1 MANYREEQIRNSR
14 RLARQILGAA
24 ALLLALIGLFT
35 VLGWVVGAIQSVLDD
50 SDRRQEYADRLYGMV
65 MLDPLPFDDVSTV
78 DPGVFKQAAIWG
90 TVYEVQS
97 SGGSLDQYERDPDTG
112 SAMIPK
118 LEIDTYIANLLGPDY
133 PVSDGSFT
141 TDEFVYQ
148 YNEEKQCYLV
158 PVTSSVA
165 QYTPEVVKISTS
177 GGKRYVT
184 VGYIPTTSN
193 SLSGELALTAPTDP
207 VKYMDYVF
215 TRGENRDWY
224 LTALQESKMEVVS
237 TPTPTPTNALSQD
250 TQTMVEDQLN
260 AAMGATATPAP
271 EEAATEPAEAAEP
284 ESQSEEP
291 PAEDAAST
299 DGDASSGDGEASSA
313 DEGGGEADSDAASG
327 DEDAADNTVG

>member
-14 RLARQILGAA
+14 RLARQILGAI

-35 VLGWVVGAIQSVLDD
+35 VLGWVVSALRTALDD
-50 SDRRQEYADRLYGMV
+50 SGRRASYADRLYGMV

-90 TVYEVQS
+90 TVYEIQKN
-97 SGGSLDQYERDPDTG
+97 GGSLDQYERDPDTG

-118 LEIDTYIANLLGPDY
+118 LEIDTYISNLLGPDY
-133 PVSDGSFT
+133 PITDGSFS

-165 QYTPEVVKISTS
+165 QYTPEVEKISTS
-177 GGKRYVT
+177 GGKMYVT

-193 SLSGELALTAPTDP
+193 SASGELSLTAPTDP

-224 LTALQESKMEVVS
+224 LSALQESEMKVEA
-237 TPTPTPTNALSQD
+237 TPTPSPTAEVTQD
-250 TQTMVEDQLN
+250 TQSLVESQLN
-260 AAMGATATPAP
+260 ASMTDAADSTAT
-271 EEAATEPAEAAEP
+271 EEPAESTDSEP
-284 ESQSEEP
+284 TESTD
-291 PAEDAAST
+291 AAAST
-299 DGDASSGDGEASSA
+299 EESQEETDAAESESTDSAS
-313 DEGGGEADSDAASG
+313 EADSSSEESEEA
-327 DEDAADNTVG
+327 VG

>member
-14 RLARQILGAA
+14 RLARQALGAA
-24 ALLLALIGLFT
+24 ALLLVLIGLFT
-35 VLGWVVGAIQSVLDD
+35 VFGWVVGAVQTVLDD
-50 SDRRQEYADRLYGMV
+50 SGRRQEYADRLYGMV
-65 MLDPLPFDDVSTV
+65 MLDPVPFDDVSTV

-90 TVYEVQS
+90 TVYEVQN

-133 PVSDGSFT
+133 PISDGSFS

-184 VGYIPTTSN
+184 VGYIPTATN
-193 SLSGELALTAPTDP
+193 SLSGELSLTAPTDP

-215 TRGENRDWY
+215 ARGENREWY
-224 LTALQESKMEVVS
+224 LTALQESEMQVEA
-237 TPTPTPTNALSQD
+237 TPTPTPTAAVSQD
-250 TQTMVEDQLN
+250 TQTMVESQLN
-260 AAMGATATPAP
+260 SAMTDTAAPSPAP
-271 EEAATEPAEAAEP
+271 EAASSEPAEETEPASASEET
-284 ESQSEEP
+284 ESQPEEETDSQ
-291 PAEDAAST
+291 EDTGSQEDTAS
-299 DGDASSGDGEASSA
+299 
-313 DEGGGEADSDAASG
+313 SDAASSEESG
-327 DEDAADNTVG
+327 GEDAVG

>member
-35 VLGWVVGAIQSVLDD
+35 VFGWVVSALRTVLDD
-50 SDRRQEYADRLYGMV
+50 SGRRASYADRLYGMV
-65 MLDPLPFDDVSTV
+65 MLDPLPFDDVNEV

-90 TVYEVQS
+90 TVYEIQLE
-97 SGGSLDQYERDPDTG
+97 GGSLDQYERDPDTG

-133 PVSDGSFT
+133 QLTDGSFS

-165 QYTPEVVKISTS
+165 QYTPEVEKITTS
-177 GGKRYVT
+177 GGKMYVT

-193 SLSGELALTAPTDP
+193 STSGELSLTAPTEP

-215 TRGENRDWY
+215 TRGENREWY
-224 LTALQESKMEVVS
+224 LTALQESEMKVEATPEPSPTAAVV
-237 TPTPTPTNALSQD
+237 QD
-250 TQTMVEDQLN
+250 TQSMVESQLN
-260 AAMGATATPAP
+260 
-271 EEAATEPAEAAEP
+271 
-284 ESQSEEP
+284 
-291 PAEDAAST
+291 
-299 DGDASSGDGEASSA
+299 SSMT
-313 DEGGGEADSDAASG
+313 DAASG
-327 DEDAADNTVG
+327 AQEETTQPESSAEEPAAESTESEETSPDDQEAVSSEASSDSGDEAKSSDAVG

>member
-14 RLARQILGAA
+14 RLARQILGAI

-35 VLGWVVGAIQSVLDD
+35 VLGWVVSALRTALDD
-50 SDRRQEYADRLYGMV
+50 SGRRASYADRLYGMV

-90 TVYEVQS
+90 TVYEIQKN
-97 SGGSLDQYERDPDTG
+97 GGSLDQYERDPDTG

-118 LEIDTYIANLLGPDY
+118 LEIDTYISNLLGPDY
-133 PVSDGSFT
+133 PITDGSFS

-165 QYTPEVVKISTS
+165 QYTPEVEKISTS
-177 GGKRYVT
+177 GGKMYVT

-193 SLSGELALTAPTDP
+193 SASGELSLTAPTDP

-224 LTALQESKMEVVS
+224 LSALQESEMKVEA
-237 TPTPTPTNALSQD
+237 TPTPSPTAEVTQD
-250 TQTMVEDQLN
+250 TQSLVESQLN
-260 AAMGATATPAP
+260 ASMTDAADSTAT
-271 EEAATEPAEAAEP
+271 EEPAESTDSEP
-284 ESQSEEP
+284 TESTD
-291 PAEDAAST
+291 AAAST
-299 DGDASSGDGEASSA
+299 EESQEGTDAAKSESTDSAS
-313 DEGGGEADSDAASG
+313 EADSSSEESEEA
-327 DEDAADNTVG
+327 VG

>member
-14 RLARQILGAA
+14 RLARQILGAI

-35 VLGWVVGAIQSVLDD
+35 VLGWVVSALRTALDD
-50 SDRRQEYADRLYGMV
+50 SGRRASYADRLYGMV

-90 TVYEVQS
+90 TVYEIQKN
-97 SGGSLDQYERDPDTG
+97 GGSLDQYERDPDTG

-118 LEIDTYIANLLGPDY
+118 LEIDTYISNLLGPDY
-133 PVSDGSFT
+133 PITDGSFS

-165 QYTPEVVKISTS
+165 QYTPEVEKISTS
-177 GGKRYVT
+177 GGKMYVT

-193 SLSGELALTAPTDP
+193 SASGELSLTAPTDP

-224 LTALQESKMEVVS
+224 LSALQESEMKVEA
-237 TPTPTPTNALSQD
+237 TPTPSPTAEVTQD
-250 TQTMVEDQLN
+250 TQSLVESQLN
-260 AAMGATATPAP
+260 ASMTDAADSTAT
-271 EEAATEPAEAAEP
+271 EEPAESTDSEPTESTDAATSTEESQEGTDAAE
-284 ESQSEEP
+284 SE
-291 PAEDAAST
+291 ST
-299 DGDASSGDGEASSA
+299 DSAS
-313 DEGGGEADSDAASG
+313 EADSSSEESEEA
-327 DEDAADNTVG
+327 VG